1 MNSSS
6 NLLVLGVTGQVGQ
19 HVAKHLRRSEAHFTV
34 GSRREANLA
43 ELADHFGAS
52 RFIDLDDPRTF
63 NEALKDITGIFLIT
77 GYTVN
82 MLVQSKSLI
91 DAAKR
96 NGVTHIVHLG
106 AFTRE
111 HDSYATV
118 FAWHQMIE
126 AYLRESG
133 VAWTNLHPNMFMHN
147 LLSAWAVDV
156 VLYSVYTSKAIGFT
170 ALEDV
175 TEAAAVILM
184 EGPAKHSGKD
194 YWFSAD
200 VLDPQQ
206 VVEILTGATGYKFTA
221 AVRDHERFLKEMAL
235 PAGSTFEPAYA
246 KGGIELF
253 REVEHGRMAYIGSVA
268 DDTKNVLGREP
279 LLLRDWAKLHANELL
294 EIARR

>member
-1 MNSSS
+1 
-6 NLLVLGVTGQVGQ
+6 
-19 HVAKHLRRSEAHFTV
+19 
-34 GSRREANLA
+34 
-43 ELADHFGAS
+43 
-52 RFIDLDDPRTF
+52 
-63 NEALKDITGIFLIT
+63 
-77 GYTVN
+77 
-82 MLVQSKSLI
+82 MLVQSKTLI

-96 NGVTHIVHLG
+96 NGVKHIVHLG

-111 HDSYATV
+111 HDTYTTV

-126 AYLRESG
+126 AYLRVSG
-133 VAWTNLHPNMFMHN
+133 IAWTNLHPNMFMQN
-147 LLSAWAVDV
+147 LLAGWRVKGG
-156 VLYSVYTSKAIGFT
+156 LYSVYTSKPLGFT

-184 EGPAKHSGKD
+184 EGPEKHRGKD

-200 VLDPQQ
+200 ILDPQQ
-206 VVEILTGATGYKFTA
+206 TAETLTAATGHKFTA

-235 PAGSTFEPAYA
+235 PPGSTFEPAYA

-268 DDTKNVLGREP
+268 DDTKKVLGREP

-294 EIARR
+294 EIAGS

>member
-1 MNSSS
+1 M
-6 NLLVLGVTGQVGQ
+6 Q
-19 HVAKHLRRSEAHFTV
+19 
-34 GSRREANLA
+34 
-43 ELADHFGAS
+43 
-52 RFIDLDDPRTF
+52 
-63 NEALKDITGIFLIT
+63 
-77 GYTVN
+77 
-82 MLVQSKSLI
+82 
-91 DAAKR
+91 
-96 NGVTHIVHLG
+96 
-106 AFTRE
+106 
-111 HDSYATV
+111 
-118 FAWHQMIE
+118 
-126 AYLRESG
+126 
-133 VAWTNLHPNMFMHN
+133 N
-147 LLSAWAVDV
+147 LLSAWAVNGG
-156 VLYSVYTSKAIGFT
+156 LYSVYTSKPIGFS

-175 TEAAAVILM
+175 AEAAAVILM

-200 VLDPQQ
+200 VLDPRQ
-206 VVEILTGATGYKFTA
+206 VAETLTGATGYKFTA

>member
-6 NLLVLGVTGQVGQ
+6 NLLVLGVTGQVGTLVAQ
-19 HVAKHLRRSEAHFTV
+19 HLKRSAVHFSVGTRRK
-34 GSRREANLA
+34 ANLE
-43 ELADHFGAS
+43 ELAHQFGAS

-63 NEALKDITGIFLIT
+63 DEALKDVTGLFLLT
-77 GYTVN
+77 GYTVD
-82 MLVQSKSLI
+82 MLVQSKTLI

-106 AFTRE
+106 AFTRD
-111 HDSYATV
+111 HDTYTTV

-126 AYLRESG
+126 AYLRVSG
-133 VAWTNLHPNMFMHN
+133 IAWTNLHPNMFMQN
-147 LLSAWAVDV
+147 LLAWQVKGG
-156 VLYSVYTSKAIGFT
+156 LYSVYTSKPIGFT

-184 EGPAKHSGKD
+184 EGPEKHSGKD

-200 VLDPQQ
+200 ILDPQQ
-206 VVEILTGATGYKFTA
+206 VAETLTAATGHKFTA

-235 PAGSTFEPAYA
+235 PPGSRFEPAYA

-253 REVEHGRMAYIGSVA
+253 REVENGRMAYIGSVA
-268 DDTKNVLGREP
+268 DDTKKVLGREP

-294 EIARR
+294 GIAGS